1 MSPRVALV
9 TGAASGIGL
18 ATARAL
24 AMAGLQLLLVDRSPS
39 VREAAANLVA
49 DGHSAHG
56 WVADL
61 SDSVQVL
68 EAADWAHQVAGGCDV
83 LVNNAG
89 IHPKTNGRITPLE
102 DMPLQEWDEVLR
114 VNLTAPFLLAQRILP
129 GMRARRWGRV
139 VNVASRAARTYSERA
154 GTHYVASKAGLI
166 GLTRK
171 IAGDYAAH
179 GITANCVAPGQIA
192 TAMASRSSSEVLAA
206 AARDALVG
214 RVGSATEV
222 AETIR
227 FLASQEAAYI
237 TGAVVDVNGGAF
249 IG

>member
-1 MSPRVALV
+1 
-9 TGAASGIGL
+9 
-18 ATARAL
+18 
-24 AMAGLQLLLVDRSPS
+24 
-39 VREAAANLVA
+39 
-49 DGHSAHG
+49 
-56 WVADL
+56 
-61 SDSVQVL
+61 
-68 EAADWAHQVAGGCDV
+68 
-83 LVNNAG
+83 
-89 IHPKTNGRITPLE
+89 
-102 DMPLQEWDEVLR
+102 
-114 VNLTAPFLLAQRILP
+114 
-129 GMRARRWGRV
+129 
-139 VNVASRAARTYSERA
+139 
-154 GTHYVASKAGLI
+154 LI